1 MALTQVSTDGVKD
14 DAITKAKI
22 PADQIEASELA
33 DNAVDTNAIADDAIT
48 TAKIATSAITNTEIA
63 TGTIS
68 ASRIVSGGL
77 TAATLANDAITTD
90 KVADNAI
97 TQAKINVPITNR
109 NLIINGAMQV
119 AQRGTSST
127 TSGYGSVDRF
137 HIQYNAGTRT
147 HSQTAI
153 TSGSPYEN
161 GFRNVL
167 RITNTTVGGGAGN
180 SGITN
185 AFQYLEA
192 QDVANSGWNYTS
204 SSSFVTLSFW
214 VRSSVAQEFY
224 GYLRTFDGTEQ
235 AYCFSTGSLSANVW
249 TKITKT
255 ISGNSNITI
264 NNDNGAGLQVNISP
278 FWGGDFTTSGKTT
291 DSWAAFSGANRTPD
305 YATTWASTASA
316 TFDIT
321 GVQLEVGS
329 TATDFEHRSF
339 GQELALCQRYC
350 QVLGG
355 NQSQE
360 LLMHGTFNGAGTVTG
375 FYEAAVQ
382 FRARPTFSI
391 SNVSHV
397 NCYGFNGVDA
407 GSPTSMSLIGAMT
420 DKHWIYIDNS
430 LSSNVGTGGLTA
442 MVRANSTTSCKFTL
456 DAEL

>member
-1 MALTQVSTDGVKD
+1 MSQ
-14 DAITKAKI
+14 TKAQLVSGTT
-22 PADQIEASELA
+22 AQDLTV
-33 DNAVDTNAIADDAIT
+33 DNIT
-48 TAKIATSAITNTEIA
+48 TTSIN
-63 TGTIS
+63 
-68 ASRIVSGGL
+68 SGQVFGR
-77 TAATLANDAITTD
+77 
-90 KVADNAI
+90 K
-97 TQAKINVPITNR
+97 

-235 AYCFSTGSLSANVW
+235 AYCFSTGSLSADTW

-255 ISGNSNITI
+255 IPGNSNITI
-264 NNDNGAGLQVNISP
+264 NNDNGTGLQVNISP

-329 TATDFEHRSF
+329 TATDFEHRSS
-339 GQELALCQRYC
+339 GDELSLCERYFYNYIPSSSMWRDGYSDQNIYC
-350 QVLGG
+350 LPQSYAHH
-355 NQSQE
+355 NQ
-360 LLMHGTFNGAGTVTG
+360 F
-375 FYEAAVQ
+375 
-382 FRARPTFSI
+382 
-391 SNVSHV
+391 
-397 NCYGFNGVDA
+397 
-407 GSPTSMSLIGAMT
+407 
-420 DKHWIYIDNS
+420 
-430 LSSNVGTGGLTA
+430 
-442 MVRANSTTSCKFTL
+442 
-456 DAEL
+456 

>member
-1 MALTQVSTDGVKD
+1 MALNTVSSERLSTNVKTSNLGTELKKKVGQ
-14 DAITKAKI
+14 TK
-22 PADQIEASELA
+22 
-33 DNAVDTNAIADDAIT
+33 
-48 TAKIATSAITNTEIA
+48 
-63 TGTIS
+63 
-68 ASRIVSGGL
+68 
-77 TAATLANDAITTD
+77 
-90 KVADNAI
+90 
-97 TQAKINVPITNR
+97 
-109 NLIINGAMQV
+109 NLIINGGMLIA
-119 AQRGTSST
+119 ARGTSST

-167 RITNTTVGGGAGN
+167 RITNTTVGGGAG
-180 SGITN
+180 SAGITN

-192 QDVANSGWNYTS
+192 QDVAKSGWNYTS

-235 AYCFSTGSLSANVW
+235 AYCFSTGSLSADTW

-255 ISGNSNITI
+255 IPGNSNITI

-278 FWGGDFTTSGKTT
+278 FWGGNFTTSGKTT
-291 DSWAAFSGANRTPD
+291 DSWAAFSGASRTPD

-329 TATDFEHRSF
+329 VATDFEHRT
-339 GQELALCQRYC
+339 EAEEALRCKRYYISSTDFHHIC
-350 QVLGG
+350 V
-355 NQSQE
+355 N
-360 LLMHGTFNGAGTVTG
+360 NGESDRWIRFMVEMRDAPTVT
-375 FYEAAVQ
+375 
-382 FRARPTFSI
+382 T
-391 SNVSHV
+391 
-397 NCYGFNGVDA
+397 
-407 GSPTSMSLIGAMT
+407 SPTNSVSFAAQNQTKHGFAGNGSGAALANFNMP
-420 DKHWIYIDNS
+420 W
-430 LSSNVGTGGLTA
+430 TA
-442 MVRANSTTSCKFTL
+442 

>member
-1 MALTQVSTDGVKD
+1 MALNTVSSERLSTNVKTSNLGTELKKKVGQ
-14 DAITKAKI
+14 TK
-22 PADQIEASELA
+22 
-33 DNAVDTNAIADDAIT
+33 
-48 TAKIATSAITNTEIA
+48 
-63 TGTIS
+63 
-68 ASRIVSGGL
+68 
-77 TAATLANDAITTD
+77 
-90 KVADNAI
+90 
-97 TQAKINVPITNR
+97 
-109 NLIINGAMQV
+109 NLIINGAMLI
-119 AQRGTSST
+119 AARGTSST

-167 RITNTTVGGGAGN
+167 RITNTTVGGGAG
-180 SGITN
+180 SAGITN

-192 QDVANSGWNYTS
+192 QDIAKSGWNYTS

-235 AYCFSTGSLSANVW
+235 AYCFSTGSLSADTW

-255 ISGNSNITI
+255 IPGNSNITI

-278 FWGGDFTTSGKTT
+278 FWGGNFTTSGKTT

-329 TATDFEHRSF
+329 VATDFEHRT
-339 GQELALCQRYC
+339 EAEEALRCKRYYISSTDFHHIC
-350 QVLGG
+350 V
-355 NQSQE
+355 N
-360 LLMHGTFNGAGTVTG
+360 NGESDRWIRFMVEMRDAPTVT
-375 FYEAAVQ
+375 
-382 FRARPTFSI
+382 T
-391 SNVSHV
+391 
-397 NCYGFNGVDA
+397 
-407 GSPTSMSLIGAMT
+407 SPTNSVSFAAQNQTKHGFAGNGSGASLANFNMP
-420 DKHWIYIDNS
+420 W
-430 LSSNVGTGGLTA
+430 TA
-442 MVRANSTTSCKFTL
+442 

>member
-1 MALTQVSTDGVKD
+1 MSQ
-14 DAITKAKI
+14 TKA
-22 PADQIEASELA
+22 QLVSG
-33 DNAVDTNAIADDAIT
+33 
-48 TAKIATSAITNTEIA
+48 TSAQDLTVDNINTTSIN
-63 TGTIS
+63 
-68 ASRIVSGGL
+68 SGQVFGR
-77 TAATLANDAITTD
+77 
-90 KVADNAI
+90 K
-97 TQAKINVPITNR
+97 

-167 RITNTTVGGGAGN
+167 RITNTSVGGGAGN

-235 AYCFSTGSLSANVW
+235 AYCFSTGSLSANTW

-255 ISGNSNITI
+255 IPGNSNITI

-291 DSWAAFSGANRTPD
+291 DSWSAFSGASRTPD

-329 TATDFEHRSF
+329 TATDFEHRSSGDEISLCHRYF
-339 GQELALCQRYC
+339 YLVGSQARDGNPSYTLGLGALNT
-350 QVLGG
+350 GT
-355 NQSQE
+355 SAF
-360 LLMHGTFNGAGTVTG
+360 MHFPFPTEMRATPTLYQTNGADYYRFFNDGGGANTDGAFTIWNPTLVQSFAFCTLDNG
-375 FYEAAVQ
+375 LTSGGAV
-382 FRARPTFSI
+382 FG
-391 SNVSHV
+391 V
-397 NCYGFNGVDA
+397 FN
-407 GSPTSMSLIGAMT
+407 
-420 DKHWIYIDNS
+420 DNS
-430 LSSNVGTGGLTA
+430 ALLGFS
-442 MVRANSTTSCKFTL
+442 
-456 DAEL
+456 AEL

>member
-1 MALTQVSTDGVKD
+1 MSQ
-14 DAITKAKI
+14 TKAQLVSGTT
-22 PADQIEASELA
+22 AQDLTV
-33 DNAVDTNAIADDAIT
+33 DNIT
-48 TAKIATSAITNTEIA
+48 TTSIN
-63 TGTIS
+63 
-68 ASRIVSGGL
+68 SGQVFGR
-77 TAATLANDAITTD
+77 
-90 KVADNAI
+90 K
-97 TQAKINVPITNR
+97 

-235 AYCFSTGSLSANVW
+235 AYCFSTGSLSADTW

-255 ISGNSNITI
+255 IPGNSNITI
-264 NNDNGAGLQVNISP
+264 NNDNGTGLQVNISP

-329 TATDFEHRSF
+329 TATDFEHRSS
-339 GQELALCQRYC
+339 GDELSLCERYFY
-350 QVLGG
+350 
-355 NQSQE
+355 NYIIQS
-360 LLMHGTFNGAGTVTG
+360 
-375 FYEAAVQ
+375 
-382 FRARPTFSI
+382 
-391 SNVSHV
+391 
-397 NCYGFNGVDA
+397 
-407 GSPTSMSLIGAMT
+407 
-420 DKHWIYIDNS
+420 
-430 LSSNVGTGGLTA
+430 GL
-442 MVRANSTTSCKFTL
+442 K
-456 DAEL
+456 

>member
-1 MALTQVSTDGVKD
+1 MALNTVSSERLSTNVKTSNLGTELKKKVGQ
-14 DAITKAKI
+14 TK
-22 PADQIEASELA
+22 
-33 DNAVDTNAIADDAIT
+33 
-48 TAKIATSAITNTEIA
+48 
-63 TGTIS
+63 
-68 ASRIVSGGL
+68 
-77 TAATLANDAITTD
+77 
-90 KVADNAI
+90 
-97 TQAKINVPITNR
+97 
-109 NLIINGAMQV
+109 NLIINGGMLIA
-119 AQRGTSST
+119 ARGTSST

-167 RITNTTVGGGAGN
+167 RITNTTVGGGAGS

-192 QDVANSGWNYTS
+192 QDVAKSGWNYTS

-235 AYCFSTGSLSANVW
+235 AYCFSTGSLSADTW

-255 ISGNSNITI
+255 IPGNSNITI

-278 FWGGDFTTSGKTT
+278 FWGGNFTTSGKTT
-291 DSWAAFSGANRTPD
+291 DSWAAFSGASRTPD

-329 TATDFEHRSF
+329 VATDFEHRT
-339 GQELALCQRYC
+339 EAEEALRCKRYYISSTDFHHIC
-350 QVLGG
+350 V
-355 NQSQE
+355 N
-360 LLMHGTFNGAGTVTG
+360 NGESDRWIRFMVEMRDAPTVT
-375 FYEAAVQ
+375 
-382 FRARPTFSI
+382 T
-391 SNVSHV
+391 
-397 NCYGFNGVDA
+397 
-407 GSPTSMSLIGAMT
+407 SPTNSVSFAAQNQTKHGFAGNGSGASLANFNMP
-420 DKHWIYIDNS
+420 W
-430 LSSNVGTGGLTA
+430 TA
-442 MVRANSTTSCKFTL
+442 

>member
-1 MALTQVSTDGVKD
+1 MALTTVSSDRLATNVK
-14 DAITKAKI
+14 
-22 PADQIEASELA
+22 
-33 DNAVDTNAIADDAIT
+33 NTNF
-48 TAKIATSAITNTEIA
+48 
-63 TGTIS
+63 
-68 ASRIVSGGL
+68 
-77 TAATLANDAITTD
+77 TAAEKQDLTDDILPLAG
-90 KVADNAI
+90 
-97 TQAKINVPITNR
+97 QLGNR

-167 RITNTTVGGGAGN
+167 RITNTTAGGGAGN

-192 QDVANSGWNYTS
+192 QNVAKSGWNYTS

-235 AYCFSTGSLSANVW
+235 AYCFSTGSLSADTW

-255 ISGNSNITI
+255 IPGNSNITI
-264 NNDNGAGLQVNISP
+264 NNDNGTGLQVNISP

-329 TATDFEHRSF
+329 TATDFEHRSSGDELSLCERYF
-339 GQELALCQRYC
+339 YNYIPSSSMWRDGYSDQNIYIKGQVSFPVTMRSAP
-350 QVLGG
+350 
-355 NQSQE
+355 
-360 LLMHGTFNGAGTVTG
+360 TVTMTG
-375 FYEAAVQ
+375 TMIHFNNETNNVAAETPTCSINEATSIV
-382 FRARPTFSI
+382 RASSTGRTFSFWA
-391 SNVSHV
+391 SFPASGV
-397 NCYGFNGVDA
+397 GF
-407 GSPTSMSLIGAMT
+407 TF
-420 DKHWIYIDNS
+420 
-430 LSSNVGTGGLTA
+430 SS
-442 MVRANSTTSCKFTL
+442 
-456 DAEL
+456 EL